1 MSWLVRLTVSVR
13 AGTAMTHIEKMRLQ
27 AALQA
32 LSGAYATS
40 APFAQILSRHFA
52 RWQRKPQ
59 PRARSD
65 DRAKMSVQKR
75 SREVKCS
82 TNEKCASTAAT
93 ITVRL
98 RAHGR
103 PALRWPRSPAP
114 PPATSSPPTTP

>member
-32 LSGAYATS
+32 LSGAYVTS

-65 DRAKMSVQKR
+65 DRAKVRRELGMLSLDPLLKCMISRVQTGQRNEMS
-75 SREVKCS
+75 
-82 TNEKCASTAAT
+82 
-93 ITVRL
+93 
-98 RAHGR
+98 
-103 PALRWPRSPAP
+103 
-114 PPATSSPPTTP
+114 